1 MTTTPTTAAKR
12 WPFVESPGDFAK
24 RLERAIWSFSGDTL
38 AAVRNVLIENP
49 PTFATPAETA
59 QPATPEPEL
68 LQAPQLPSDLIQRI
82 SEYGDA
88 RADDGNTGEA
98 LAVAIRA
105 IRAWGAALATQAS
118 ALQAAIPAQ
127 QPAVEPAGW
136 RLVPVE
142 PTKEMR
148 KACDNGPG
156 AMVLTNSEIYR
167 AMIAAA
173 PVVES
178 EEPVAWVSLSELRWL
193 KLYQHAES
201 AMTSASLSVH
211 RTDFH
216 TTPLYASPIAQPG
229 EKP

>member
-127 QPAVEPAGW
+127 QPAVEPAAYRILERGEPIQATDEFLEEDATTW
-136 RLVPVE
+136 TRLDVHPITAGLFVGM
-142 PTKEMR
+142 PH
-148 KACDNGPG
+148 APG
-156 AMVLTNSEIYR
+156 VLR
-167 AMIAAA
+167 
-173 PVVES
+173 PG
-178 EEPVAWVSLSELRWL
+178 R
-193 KLYQHAES
+193 
-201 AMTSASLSVH
+201 
-211 RTDFH
+211 R
-216 TTPLYASPIAQPG
+216 PLASPIAQPG

>member
-1 MTTTPTTAAKR
+1 
-12 WPFVESPGDFAK
+12 
-24 RLERAIWSFSGDTL
+24 
-38 AAVRNVLIENP
+38 
-49 PTFATPAETA
+49 
-59 QPATPEPEL
+59 
-68 LQAPQLPSDLIQRI
+68 
-82 SEYGDA
+82 
-88 RADDGNTGEA
+88 
-98 LAVAIRA
+98 
-105 IRAWGAALATQAS
+105 
-118 ALQAAIPAQ
+118 
-127 QPAVEPAGW
+127 
-136 RLVPVE
+136 
-142 PTKEMR
+142 MR

-216 TTPLYASPIAQPG
+216 TTPLYASPTAQPATSSGTNSITADALRDALSNNLPLSTDQRAVLFTMVVEADTIQQKFDAELERIRAQAQPATSQQTG